1 MITLISILADI
12 DDQLNHGDNI
22 IGRIKSLSDNPYRE
36 GSSVEDYLHNLNIYA
51 QVMKIYVCFFSD
63 YWYKD
68 DVDKTNEMMS
78 NELERVGLYG
88 PNTYRIWSGLTA
100 EENNSLGEY
109 VLSLDLPIKDSD
121 MKNFFNRVRSG
132 DLAFLCRYPYN
143 GTDAFEL
150 LKGVV

>member
-12 DDQLNHGDNI
+12 DDQLNYGDNI
-22 IGRIKSLSDNPYRE
+22 IGRIKTLSDNPYRE

-78 NELERVGLYG
+78 KELERVGLYG
-88 PNTYRIWSGLTA
+88 DRKS
-100 EENNSLGEY
+100 
-109 VLSLDLPIKDSD
+109 
-121 MKNFFNRVRSG
+121 
-132 DLAFLCRYPYN
+132 
-143 GTDAFEL
+143 
-150 LKGVV
+150 VV